1 MTATLGRW
9 RATYTP
15 GEWVVLSGPTS
26 LVVLEPPSR
35 EWAALINTLWD
46 QVVASSSI
54 TDLASLLATFKMD
67 QLPTFGAFFWT
78 ADGMRSLVRGQIS
91 VIDLATGKVV
101 ADGHGIQTWS
111 EVGLAG
117 VEQVRVDLAHEG
129 DVTLLELPLVVGAVR
144 ASSVVLDAS
153 EGVQVRSP
161 QGQATRPR
169 RRATNP
175 RHRAS
180 HPPSRSAEPSTEP
193 FSEQS
198 TEPLPE
204 VAASAA
210 AEPMQA
216 PSESAEEAGANAPSP
231 QTAELSATEIA
242 ALANAETELMS
253 SPFDEPASDTEPD
266 IAESGIAEWIAE
278 PDVPGGYAGP
288 QKLED
293 AVALNLAG
301 EDAAELVPPAAP
313 RSDSAPG
320 SSEPAILAVLCP
332 NGHAS
337 PPDATS
343 CRVCGGAVGTQG
355 PQLVGPPVLAVLRA
369 SNGTSAEVDRTVLIG
384 RAPSSDRSSSQT
396 PRLMTVPSP
405 NHDIS
410 RTHLEVSP
418 DEWQVVVT
426 DLNSTNGTI
435 LVPPGAGDGQQL
447 APGERIPVQV
457 GSVME
462 LGDGVSVLIDFPQ

>member
-1 MTATLGRW
+1 MTAALGRW

-101 ADGHGIQTWS
+101 ADGNGIQTWS

-129 DVTLLELPLVVGAVR
+129 DITLLELPLVVGAVR

-153 EGVQVRSP
+153 EGVQVSSP
-161 QGQATRPR
+161 QGRPI
-169 RRATNP
+169 AADVGDGQP
-175 RHRAS
+175 EVS
-180 HPPSRSAEPSTEP
+180 SEP
-193 FSEQS
+193 S

-204 VAASAA
+204 VVASAG
-210 AEPMQA
+210 AELTQA
-216 PSESAEEAGANAPSP
+216 LSESAEEAEAAAPSP

-266 IAESGIAEWIAE
+266 IAEGAIADPDVAE

-293 AVALNLAG
+293 AVALSLAG
-301 EDAAELVPPAAP
+301 EDAAELVPPATP
-313 RSDSAPG
+313 RSDASPH

-447 APGERIPVQV
+447 ASGERIPVQV
-457 GSVME
+457 GSVVE